1 MIAPSISIGDL
12 QVDMLGIISGKWCSR
27 YLTHPGEQ
35 EVNIGSTP
43 PFWMRPSSS
52 VASSMMV
59 RSAPKSVSN
68 TLSKPRRRSACVIL
82 PVTRV
87 PMGRPNSSP
96 SATRTAG
103 AGCTTTNF
111 SGSESASQTLSVSS
125 RSRSAPTGQALMH
138 WPQNTQSVSS
148 MVFPNAGAITVLKP
162 RFTAPIAPIFCTLR
176 QTATQRRHRMHLFGS
191 RTMDG
196 EKLSSG

>member
-1 MIAPSISIGDL
+1 MDRFGIS
-12 QVDMLGIISGKWCSR
+12 SGKLCST
-27 YLTHPGEQ
+27 YLIQPGEQ
-35 EVNIGSTP
+35 DVNIGSTP
-43 PFWMRPSSS
+43 PFLMRLSSS

-68 TLSKPRRRSACVIL
+68 TLSKPRRLRAWVIL

-87 PMGRPNSSP
+87 PIGMPNSSP

-125 RSRSAPTGQALMH
+125 FSRSAPTGQATTH
-138 WPQNTQSVSS
+138 WPQLMQSVSLS
-148 MVFPNAGAITVLKP
+148 FFSNAGAMTVLKP
-162 RFTAPIAPIFCTLR
+162 RLIAAMAPMPCTLR

-196 EKLSSG
+196 PKSSSG